1 MSVLNIVLIEPQIPQ
16 NTGNIARTCAATG
29 ARLHLVGPLGF
40 EITDAKLKRAGLD
53 YWRLLDITTYESTPE
68 FFSRNPRGEFYYFTT
83 KARRTYTD
91 IAYPD
96 DAYLV
101 FGREDAGLPEELLQ
115 GRREALEDC
124 TARLAQG
131 LRGRLLGEQKRLAVL
146 SGTLDALSPLRVL
159 SRGYAM
165 VTKKGHVLKSAG
177 EAAPGDKVAIRLAE
191 GELSAEILEKGE

>member
-1 MSVLNIVLIEPQIPQ
+1 MAISYGKMVIIGAGKVGSAILNSVLRMNILDEIVVVNRNQKKALGEVLEYHQYCH
-16 NTGNIARTCAATG
+16 RAAKSQVEYL
-29 ARLHLVGPLGF
+29 RQSLDLLVQDSPL
-40 EITDAKLKRAGLD
+40 
-53 YWRLLDITTYESTPE
+53 
-68 FFSRNPRGEFYYFTT
+68 
-83 KARRTYTD
+83 
-91 IAYPD
+91 
-96 DAYLV
+96 
-101 FGREDAGLPEELLQ
+101 GLPEELLQ

-165 VTKKGHVLKSAG
+165 VTKEGRVLKSAG